1 MKASRSTHLSL
12 LAAFFVCV
20 SAEAVAASPSALH
33 ADVLL
38 GCYAQD
44 PNGPITMRVNREDG
58 HYSLVAIH
66 NDGSTEKSFTLYSRE
81 AKEGKAQDAEKID
94 ALISDK
100 LGVIAILKSK
110 NGVPINTTSP
120 GSDVYFYAP
129 QVGGPLFKRTC
140 PKVGDHDRTSRPSG
154 PRSATG

>member
-1 MKASRSTHLSL
+1 MKFLRSNRLSSVL
-12 LAAFFVCV
+12 FLFVCV
-20 SAEAVAASPSALH
+20 SAEAAAASPAAQR

-44 PNGPITMRVNREDG
+44 ANGPITMRVNKEDE

-66 NDGSTEKSFTLYSRE
+66 EDGSTEKSFTLYSRE
-81 AKEGKAQDAEKID
+81 AKAGKAEGVEMID

-100 LGVIAILKSK
+100 LGVIAIMKST

-129 QVGGPLFKRTC
+129 QVGGPLFKRPC
-140 PKVGDHDRTSRPSG
+140 PKVGDHGPTSRPG
-154 PRSATG
+154 